1 MDPNTEETGIDPQIE
16 TEARNMGW
24 LPKDQFKG
32 NPDQWVDADE
42 FVERGKHVMPLL
54 LANNKRLQREL
65 LTRDEKIATL
75 AQQLNGATS
84 AIEKIEKHYTEANK
98 RAVENAKLQL
108 KNELKEARANND
120 VDAEFEIRDK
130 LDQLNAAS
138 DKAEEQS
145 AATPTK
151 APADAPKLS
160 PEFVAWQARNEWFG
174 VDVKKTKAITRI
186 GEDLR
191 DEGNTL
197 TGVEFLDECVRVLNE
212 REAPAPKK
220 SEEAPVSKVDAPY
233 RGGRSTGRKSFA
245 DLPSEAKQACREDA
259 EDLVG
264 KGKRFGTMKEW
275 EDHYTNIYFSQQ

>member
-1 MDPNTEETGIDPQIE
+1 MDENDEKQINPDVE
-16 TEARNMGW
+16 REARNMGW
-24 LPKDQFKG
+24 MPKEDFKG
-32 NPDQWVDADE
+32 DPERWVDAEE
-42 FVERGKHVMPLL
+42 FVERGKHVMPILL
-54 LANNKRLQREL
+54 KNNERLQKEL
-65 LTRDEKIATL
+65 LTRDGRIATL
-75 AQQLNGATS
+75 SQQLDGATA
-84 AIEKIEKHYTEANK
+84 AIAKLEKHYTEANK

-108 KNELKEARANND
+108 REQLKKAREDND

-264 KGKRFGTMKEW
+264 KGKLFCTMKEW
-275 EDHYTNIYFSQQ
+275 